1 MALTGSTQNR
11 RPGAGV
17 YPGSGVAQGGQ
28 QGRSR
33 VMHNGVGARSGGRT
47 PGASQ
52 PRVTGTFAAPRP
64 GQLPAGST
72 AKPGMMPRPSTRL
85 PPGVGQPLP
94 EASRPTDGYLWVVK
108 NGKKVRMHRS
118 AMSPD
123 LLAAALKMGMNKPNV
138 AGGGGAVGGVAAAP
152 VAGAPP
158 IPAYEPQLR
167 DSAYFMDLAGAQQ
180 GFDDAL
186 NPINAELAR
195 LRYNGIG
202 GKTLYDT
209 MYQDAEKNF
218 GYQVR
223 DTRDQMHKVGLGR
236 SGRFDRAAAGLGSE
250 WTNTQRELDESVGS
264 TAINR
269 LETQAAQQR
278 AAFSRQQAALE
289 MAAAAREQE
298 RRAAYNQS
306 LYGMTIM
313 PEE

>member
-1 MALTGSTQNR
+1 MPLTGSTQNK

-33 VMHNGVGARSGGRT
+33 VVHNGAAGTKPGGRT

-52 PRVTGTFAAPRP
+52 PRGQAVTGTFGTPVR
-64 GQLPAGST
+64 
-72 AKPGMMPRPSTRL
+72 R
-85 PPGVGQPLP
+85 PGVGTVQPGTPPPGTDPYRRTARGLVRW
-94 EASRPTDGYLWVVK
+94 SRMTAAERAKFGNNPDG
-108 NGKKVRMHRS
+108 S
-118 AMSPD
+118 APGS
-123 LLAAALKMGMNKPNV
+123 GV
-138 AGGGGAVGGVAAAP
+138 SAGGGGAAGGVAAAP

-167 DSAYFMDLAGAQQ
+167 DSAYFMDFAGAQQ